1 MYCKNCGFKID
12 DKARFC
18 QKCGH
23 EINAK
28 QFNEMKNN
36 RTEVDEKVE
45 TSEDLLHN
53 SNEKKAISEK
63 ERIYIRAMELSELPE
78 YKDKKVTKIKILRE
92 EFSIGLVEAKTIIEE
107 LEKDSFNFENVDM
120 DSQSTESIDEEL
132 HNNGNNEDYDKVLEN
147 YMIEEEKYNNYEYGV
162 DVLIFIISTVYYMRN
177 GEDFIVSIIS
187 ALVLASIASF
197 VIVSRVFKSIKKED
211 GCYRAKEKYDK
222 YNILKQS
229 MEASVAIHMVN
240 LEFDKSNQEKHG
252 LLYYLVCII
261 AVILIFALC

>member
-1 MYCKNCGFKID
+1 MYCKSCGSQLCIGIK
-12 DKARFC
+12 FC
-18 QKCGH
+18 PKCGCKVDA
-23 EINAK
+23 EYS
-28 QFNEMKNN
+28 NENKN
-36 RTEVDEKVE
+36 TEVKKNKIEEKIKSIDE
-45 TSEDLLHN
+45 HF
-53 SNEKKAISEK
+53 K
-63 ERIYIRAMELSELPE
+63 ENIYIRAMELSELPE

-92 EFSIGLVEAKTIIEE
+92 EFGIGLVEAKTIIEE
-107 LEKDSFNFENVDM
+107 VEKDSFNFENVDM
-120 DSQSTESIDEEL
+120 DSQSAENTDEEL
-132 HNNGNNEDYDKVLEN
+132 HYNGNNEDYGKVLEN

-162 DVLIFIISTVYYMRN
+162 DFLIFIISMIYYMRN
-177 GEDFIVSIIS
+177 GEELIVSIIS
-187 ALVLASIASF
+187 ALLIASIASF